1 MSTSTMLRL
10 LIAASG
16 LFSVTACHKSLQ
28 LDSVKKSKMP
38 STQNSAIIN
47 GQNVEEK
54 SIYQQHVV
62 GIYDFDKGYICTGT
76 LYENNFV
83 ITAAHCLISPAAKI
97 RVIFGLDMYELAA
110 AREQDVVEA
119 TQRQVVNYKIHED
132 YSDEVNYDKIS
143 DWNDI
148 AVLKFS
154 GKLPEGY
161 APVKLL
167 KDENVI
173 TRKSTLFLVG
183 YGVSEV
189 ESFEVE
195 YKKSKDFQK
204 QIANGEV
211 VCDDDNK
218 NCLQINQS
226 GDGILRQTKTQVFS
240 LQETEFR
247 LQEKHTGTCSGDSGG
262 PAFVQNAQGEFLL
275 AGVTS
280 RGSMLCND
288 QGVYTSVPAFIPW
301 IEKTMKALK

>member
-1 MSTSTMLRL
+1 MSTSNTLRV

-16 LFSVTACHKSLQ
+16 LLLVTACHKSLQ
-28 LDSVKKSKMP
+28 LDSTKRSQVTTP
-38 STQNSAIIN
+38 QSTAIIN

-54 SIYQQHVV
+54 SVYQKHVV

-97 RVIFGLDMYELAA
+97 RVIFGLDMYELAS

-119 TQRQVVNYKIHED
+119 TQRQVVNYKIHEL
-132 YSDEVNYDKIS
+132 YNDEVNYDKIS

-167 KDENVI
+167 KDETVI

-247 LQEKHTGTCSGDSGG
+247 LQEKQTGTCSGDSGG
-262 PAFVQNAQGEFLL
+262 PAFVQDAQGEFLL

-288 QGVYTSVPAFIPW
+288 QGVYTSVPSFIPW
-301 IEKTMKALK
+301 LEKTMKALK